1 MDDIE
6 RELQEKSIEKS
17 DVDIQIIEQEG
28 TKRTKKTRSAAQ
40 IAAFEKARIARAE
53 KIAEK
58 KRMKEEEKQNKK
70 TKIKEFKETL

>member
-17 DVDIQIIEQEG
+17 DVDIQIIEQEQ
-28 TKRTKKTRSAAQ
+28 KRTKKTRSAAQ
-40 IAAFEKARIARAE
+40 IAAFEKARKTRAE

-58 KRMKEEEKQNKK
+58 IKKYDQETNERGRK
-70 TKIKEFKETL
+70 TK